1 VTYIKLL
8 SQNNLTYSYGTQNL
22 AELVPTDSF
31 PGFETSTS
39 TPTKISLDMWK

>member
-1 VTYIKLL
+1 VTYIELL

-31 PGFETSTS
+31 PEVETSTS
-39 TPTKISLDMWK
+39 TITKIPLDMWK